1 MSESGN
7 PAVIGL
13 EDFKVVWTDG
23 YNRETVA
30 ERVVAEKL
38 DRLDAEIICERLRDE
53 SRWEG
58 NWWVVKPQN
67 APLWRGMEEL
77 V

>member
-1 MSESGN
+1 MSV
-7 PAVIGL
+7 AGL

-23 YNRETVA
+23 FNRETIAEHVVA
-30 ERVVAEKL
+30 ERL
-38 DRLDAEIICERLRDE
+38 DRLDAEIICERLRNE

-58 NWWVVKPQN
+58 DWWIVKPQSER
-67 APLWRGMEEL
+67 LWRGMEEF